1 MCCVHL
7 IITFA
12 RIPSMELIHL
22 HTGGHLK
29 EGDWSHCLGTS
40 DGVLDGRKL
49 ASQFFQL
56 TEETNE
62 KKIIV

>member
-22 HTGGHLK
+22 YTGGHLK

-40 DGVLDGRKL
+40 DGVLDGREL
-49 ASQFFQL
+49 ANQFY
-56 TEETNE
+56 
-62 KKIIV
+62 